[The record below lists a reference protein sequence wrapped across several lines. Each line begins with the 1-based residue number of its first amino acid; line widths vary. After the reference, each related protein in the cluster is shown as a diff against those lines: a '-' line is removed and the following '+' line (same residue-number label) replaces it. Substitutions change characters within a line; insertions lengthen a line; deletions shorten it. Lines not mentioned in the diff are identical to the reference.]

1 MSAAAAAPSPNVVEK
16 ATTAPAPSDRDA
28 RWQPV
33 LLLPCAL
40 TVDLAVP
47 GFKVSD
53 FLALHTG
60 SIIGTQWG
68 IARDVP
74 LRVNGTLI
82 AWGELEGSGK
92 RLAVRLTELA

>member
-1 MSAAAAAPSPNVVEK
+1 MSAAAAPSPNVVEK
-16 ATTAPAPSDRDA
+16 SPAPAANDLDA
-28 RWQPV
+28 RWQPM
-33 LLLPCAL
+33 LLLPCKL

-47 GFKVSD
+47 GFKVSA
-53 FLALHTG
+53 FLALRQG
-60 SIIGTQWG
+60 SIIGTDWG

-74 LRVNGTLI
+74 LRINGTLI